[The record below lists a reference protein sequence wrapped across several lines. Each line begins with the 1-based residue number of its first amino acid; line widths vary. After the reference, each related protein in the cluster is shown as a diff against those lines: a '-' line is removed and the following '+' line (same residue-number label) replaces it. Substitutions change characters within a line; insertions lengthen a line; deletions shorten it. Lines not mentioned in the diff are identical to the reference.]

1 MAHKQMYRQCE
12 LSQKTSSGSTKLYVA
27 WLPNEDA
34 IKGRFV
40 SFKKPEPGYEGS
52 WRIDE
57 IGPARDE
64 DVVEGFADNAR
75 RGFPSVSGREKE
87 NA

>member
-1 MAHKQMYRQCE
+1 M
-12 LSQKTSSGSTKLYVA
+12 SQKTPSGGTKLYVA

-34 IKGRFV
+34 IVGRFV
-40 SFKKPEPGYEGS
+40 SFKDPDAGHEGS
-52 WRIDE
+52 WHIDE
-57 IGPARDE
+57 IGPARDGE
-64 DVVEGFADNAR
+64 VVEGFAENAR